1 MSKSPLI
8 SNGMNKSNLDRQFFL
23 ALKKQ
28 YDSYGA
34 ERREI
39 IKISSDVLTLS
50 KQAIFSFHRGEKDI
64 AKEKLNG
71 AEAALA
77 RAAAKFKKIPELVS
91 EGSYR
96 AALEEY
102 TEAKLFEMFILGKSI
117 KGAPLP
123 GADEDTF
130 LGGLFDLTGE
140 LVRYAVIA
148 ATEKKKDEVNRAY
161 ECLQSIAGEII
172 SMNITGNLR
181 SKYDQM
187 KQSLRRMEEI
197 KYDLSLRE

>member
-1 MSKSPLI
+1 MTA
-8 SNGMNKSNLDRQFFL
+8 KSNLDKQFFNT
-23 ALKKQ
+23 LKKQ
-28 YDSYGA
+28 YEAYGA

-39 IKISSDVLTLS
+39 IKISSDALTCS
-50 KQAIFSFHRGEKDI
+50 KQAIFSFHRGERDV
-64 AKEKLNG
+64 AEEKLSS
-71 AEAALA
+71 AEAAIG

-102 TEAKLFEMFILGKSI
+102 TEAKLLEMFILGKSI
-117 KGAPLP
+117 KGVAVP

-140 LVRYAVIA
+140 LVRYAVLA
-148 ATEKKKDEVNRAY
+148 ATEKKKDEVDRAY
-161 ECLQSIAGEII
+161 ECFQSIAGEII

>member
-1 MSKSPLI
+1 MKKTI
-8 SNGMNKSNLDRQFFL
+8 LDKKYFL
-23 ALKKQ
+23 RLKKQ
-28 YDSYGA
+28 YAAYDA
-34 ERREI
+34 ERRNI

-50 KQAIFSFHRGEKDI
+50 KQAIFSFHRGERDQ
-64 AKEKLNG
+64 AKEKLRA
-71 AEAALA
+71 AEAAIA
-77 RAAAKFKKIPELVS
+77 RAVIKFKKIPELIS

-102 TEAKLFEMFILGKSI
+102 TEARFFEMFIFRKSI
-117 KGAPLP
+117 KGVAAS

-140 LVRYAVIA
+140 LVRYAVLA

-161 ECLQSIAGEII
+161 EYLQSIVAEII